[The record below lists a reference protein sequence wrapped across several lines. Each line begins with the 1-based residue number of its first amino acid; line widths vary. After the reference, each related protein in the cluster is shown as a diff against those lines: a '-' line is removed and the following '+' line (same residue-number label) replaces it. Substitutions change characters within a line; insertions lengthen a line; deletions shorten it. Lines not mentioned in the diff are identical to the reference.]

1 MPFLRAIVAESN
13 EKELQCR
20 DYPGIEPKHH
30 HTVFSKYWNIYKLDE
45 RKTTY
50 SEYGQ
55 KDIGVARFHV
65 FKKNRLELRIEVRV
79 ASGQLH
85 KGKGKG
91 IGMDKN

>member
-1 MPFLRAIVAESN
+1 MIIRVSN
-13 EKELQCR
+13 QSTITLSFQNINTS
-20 DYPGIEPKHH
+20 G
-30 HTVFSKYWNIYKLDE
+30 NIYKLDE

-79 ASGQLH
+79 ASGQLQ

-91 IGMDKN
+91 IEMDWN